1 MCLEAGKSPLPG
13 KPPGTFIKRE
23 TAMEFV
29 YNDGGRSKYFGSSA
43 DDCVARAIAIALE
56 ADYMEVFERLA
67 AGNAGQRRSSRT
79 GKQRRTAGDGIYTS
93 RKWFKSLMQE
103 LGFIWT
109 PTMQVG
115 SGCQVHMRK
124 DELPAGRLVVSLSK
138 HYAAVIDGTLHDT
151 HDCTRGGT
159 RCVYGYWALK

>member
-1 MCLEAGKSPLPG
+1 
-13 KPPGTFIKRE
+13 
-23 TAMEFV
+23 
-29 YNDGGRSKYFGSSA
+29 
-43 DDCVARAIAIALE
+43 
-56 ADYMEVFERLA
+56 
-67 AGNAGQRRSSRT
+67 
-79 GKQRRTAGDGIYTS
+79 
-93 RKWFKSLMQE
+93 MQE